1 MMDTYNLQRFV
12 EAQRPVFDQALHELQ
27 DGQKRTHWM
36 WFIFPQ
42 IQGLGR
48 TETARHF
55 AISGAGEALAYLQ
68 HSTLGPRLLQATE
81 AVARFQGRPISQ
93 ILAPPD
99 DLKLRSCMT
108 LFANVA
114 DDPLPFNQVLDA
126 FFDGQPDAKTLDA
139 LGL

>member
-1 MMDTYNLQRFV
+1 MDTYNLQRFV
-12 EAQRPVFDQALHELQ
+12 DAQRPVFDQALHELQ

-48 TETARHF
+48 TEMARHY

-68 HSTLGPRLLQATE
+68 HSLLGPRLLQASQ
-81 AVARFQGRPISQ
+81 AVAVLTGRPVSQ
-93 ILAPPD
+93 IFAPPD

-114 DDPLPFNQVLDA
+114 DDPALFNQVLAD
-126 FFDGQPDAKTLDA
+126 FFDSQPDAKTLDA

>member
-1 MMDTYNLQRFV
+1 MDTYNLQRFV
-12 EAQRPVFDQALHELQ
+12 EAQRPVFEQALHELQ
-27 DGQKRTHWM
+27 GGQKRTHWM

-48 TETARHF
+48 TDMARQF

-68 HSTLGPRLLQATE
+68 HPLLGPRLLQASA
-81 AVARFQGRPISQ
+81 AVAALKGRAVGQ
-93 ILAPPD
+93 IFSPPD

-108 LFANVA
+108 LFANAA
-114 DDPLPFNQVLDA
+114 DDPSPFNQVLEA
-126 FFDGQPDAKTLDA
+126 FFDGQPDPKTLDA